1 MAAGKLDLLIE
12 QGADFEKILIWKDT
26 NKELVDLTGFVA
38 EMHIRSRKDSTSI
51 ILELTSENGRIVL
64 GGQTG
69 QITVVIPSS
78 ITRDIEWS
86 EAVYDL
92 KLTSPGDKV
101 ERLLEGKV
109 IISEAVTR

>member
-12 QGADFEKILIWKDT
+12 QGSEFEQILEWKDVDGT
-26 NKELVDLTGFVA
+26 EIDLTGFKA
-38 EMHIRSRKDSTSI
+38 EMHVRSRKDSKDI

-64 GGQTG
+64 GGLTG
-69 QITVVIPSS
+69 QITLVIPSS
-78 ITRDIEWS
+78 ITSAIEWS

-92 KLTSPGDKV
+92 KLISPGDKV

-109 IISEAVTR
+109 IVSEAVTR